1 MNNDPTRSCMS
12 SMFTMLAS
20 SLFTTL
26 APCRKDYK
34 KGEKERGKCMG
45 GNRIEERERDD
56 DDDDVTVP
64 I

>member
-1 MNNDPTRSCMS
+1 MS
-12 SMFTMLAS
+12 SMLTMLAS